1 MQERVHGKPSR
12 TPVKLAEW
20 AQDHQLPD
28 TQGLPVPLGDRLKT
42 LRKERG
48 WSQDDLAQAIG
59 AAGAHQISRY
69 EAGKITPNTDTVIRI
84 AETFNV
90 SIDYLLVDTAERRPL
105 HAPAT
110 GIDNRLEAI
119 AQLSDEDN
127 AALNNIIDALTTRTR
142 LRLITN

>member
-1 MQERVHGKPSR
+1 MQELMHAKASKPL
-12 TPVKLAEW
+12 VDLAEW
-20 AQDHQLPD
+20 AQDHQLSD

-42 LRKERG
+42 LRKERS

-69 EAGKITPNTDTVIRI
+69 EAGKITPNTDTIIRI

-90 SIDYLLVDTAERRPL
+90 SIDYLLIDTAPRRPL
-105 HAPAT
+105 HTPTT

-119 AQLSDEDN
+119 AQLSDEDTN
-127 AALNNIIDALTTRTR
+127 ALNNVIDAFTTRTR
-142 LRLITN
+142 LRAITN